1 MLLVTMYSNKLS
13 LDMRLIS
20 PAYAD
25 SPGNK
30 ASRSAANIAEYYR
43 RYEDQ
48 KGTQM
53 VFCDLSTYKP
63 GIWNVYSEIKRKLV
77 EDHGIPAQEI
87 RFVQEAASDKVRQ
100 AMFDA
105 MNEGKIR
112 VLFGS
117 TQKLGT
123 GVNAQQRIVCM
134 HHLDIPWRPMDLE
147 QRNGRG
153 ARKGNKVAKEY
164 AGNKVKAYV
173 YAVLRTLDAY
183 KLNLLHNK
191 QQFIDQLKRNRLGA
205 RRLDEGAISEDSGM
219 NFAVGKYR
227 PAAKGQTR
235 RPDRGA
241 GERADDLHAHP
252 A

>member
-1 MLLVTMYSNKLS
+1 MTDDQQAFLDKLVLFAKTGDPEHIGRTDLSDGEVKALMLLVTMYSNKLS

-134 HHLDIPWRPMDLE
+134 HHLDIPWVRHE
-147 QRNGRG
+147 
-153 ARKGNKVAKEY
+153 VA
-164 AGNKVKAYV
+164 
-173 YAVLRTLDAY
+173 
-183 KLNLLHNK
+183 
-191 QQFIDQLKRNRLGA
+191 
-205 RRLDEGAISEDSGM
+205 
-219 NFAVGKYR
+219 
-227 PAAKGQTR
+227 
-235 RPDRGA
+235 
-241 GERADDLHAHP
+241 
-252 A
+252 

>member
-87 RFVQEAASDKVRQ
+87 RFVQEAASD
-100 AMFDA
+100 
-105 MNEGKIR
+105 
-112 VLFGS
+112 
-117 TQKLGT
+117 
-123 GVNAQQRIVCM
+123 
-134 HHLDIPWRPMDLE
+134 
-147 QRNGRG
+147 
-153 ARKGNKVAKEY
+153 
-164 AGNKVKAYV
+164 
-173 YAVLRTLDAY
+173 
-183 KLNLLHNK
+183 
-191 QQFIDQLKRNRLGA
+191 
-205 RRLDEGAISEDSGM
+205 
-219 NFAVGKYR
+219 
-227 PAAKGQTR
+227 
-235 RPDRGA
+235 
-241 GERADDLHAHP
+241 
-252 A
+252 